1 MSIIEQTLNRLDADK
16 PGDDTDDGYFHPGFA
31 LKRRSRN
38 APRWA
43 LLTLVVALGG
53 GAAWWY
59 ANDLT
64 AESAVVDVM
73 APAVVQSAGVDAPV
87 VAPVPAAVVVPSAA
101 SGALPVVRPT
111 VSQAPLEAASAP
123 SAPAAAYLDMA
134 PRWLLEG
141 IKLHASGSKEDAQ
154 AVWSEGVMA
163 LPGYH
168 RVWLPDSYPSEAAA
182 SAAFAEAAR
191 QYPVLLLT
199 SKKSG
204 RTQSHVFAYADGEE
218 NQALADGLAQKMGV
232 SSGRW
237 VTAASLRLQLKGMT
251 LDKAA
256 PADTGAVA
264 VRKTTPK
271 PAPKPVAARRP
282 LAQAKMAAPVAE
294 PAPAISLPVPSA
306 APSVLAR
313 AEKLINANQ
322 AVEALFELRSAIGP
336 ELEDWRYHYLVGAAE
351 MKLGR
356 QVKAQ
361 EALSTAIKL
370 NPRQPEARLKRAVLN
385 QEQGLHNDAMAD
397 LREAEKIAPQLPEV
411 YLNQG
416 YSADAL
422 NRLGEARTAY
432 LQFLNLSKSKAN
444 YGATRAWVTKR
455 LGDLN
460 TETR

>member
-16 PGDDTDDGYFHPGFA
+16 PRDETDDGHFQPGFA
-31 LKRRSRN
+31 LKRRNRN

-43 LLTLVVALGG
+43 LLALVVALGG

-59 ANDLT
+59 AHDML
-64 AESAVVDVM
+64 AETAVVDVM
-73 APAVVQSAGVDAPV
+73 APAPVPSAGVSAPV
-87 VAPVPAAVVVPSAA
+87 AVPASASVVEPTMA
-101 SGALPVVRPT
+101 SGALPVVRATAAP
-111 VSQAPLEAASAP
+111 APLEAAR
-123 SAPAAAYLDMA
+123 APAAPPAVAYLDMA

-141 IKLHASGSKEDAQ
+141 IKLQGNGNKEDAH

-163 LPGYH
+163 LPSYH
-168 RVWLPDSYPSEAAA
+168 RVWLLDSHPNEAAA
-182 SAAFAEAAR
+182 RAAFAEAAG
-191 QYPVLLLT
+191 QYPVVLLT
-199 SKKSG
+199 GKKAG
-204 RTQSHVFAYADGEE
+204 RTQSHVFAYTDGEE
-218 NQALADGLAQKMGV
+218 NQVLANSLTQKLGGA
-232 SSGRW
+232 SGRW
-237 VTAASLRLQLKGMT
+237 VSAANLRLRLNGLVQ
-251 LDKAA
+251 DKSSGPTDTSAA
-256 PADTGAVA
+256 A
-264 VRKTTPK
+264 VRKPAAK
-271 PAPKPVAARRP
+271 PAAPRRP
-282 LAQAKMAAPVAE
+282 EAPAKVAAPVAE
-294 PAPAISLPVPSA
+294 TSPAMSFPASSE
-306 APSVLAR
+306 APSLLAR
-313 AEKLINANQ
+313 AEKLINANL
-322 AVEALFELRSAIGP
+322 AVEALFELRSAKGQ

-356 QVKAQ
+356 QAKAQ
-361 EALSTAIKL
+361 EALSTAIRL

-397 LREAEKIAPQLPEV
+397 LREVEKIAPQLPEV

-460 TETR
+460 SDPR

>member
-16 PGDDTDDGYFHPGFA
+16 PGDDTDDGHFHPGFA
-31 LKRRSRN
+31 LKRRNQN

-43 LLTLVVALGG
+43 LLALVVALGG

-59 ANDLT
+59 AHDMVPET
-64 AESAVVDVM
+64 AVVNVM
-73 APAVVQSAGVDAPV
+73 APALTQSVGASAPVSVPASAPV
-87 VAPVPAAVVVPSAA
+87 VVPTVA

-111 VSQAPLEAASAP
+111 AATAPPESTSTP
-123 SAPAAAYLDMA
+123 SAPAVAYLDMA

-141 IKLHASGSKEDAQ
+141 IKLQGNGSKEDAQ

-163 LPGYH
+163 LPAYH

-182 SAAFAEAAR
+182 SAAFAEAAG
-191 QYPVLLLT
+191 QYPVVLLT

-204 RTQSHVFAYADGEE
+204 RTQSHVFAYTDGEE
-218 NQALADGLAQKMGV
+218 NQALAHNLAQKLGAT
-232 SSGRW
+232 SGRW
-237 VTAASLRLQLKGMT
+237 VTAASLRLLLKGRT
-251 LDKAA
+251 QDKAT
-256 PADTGAVA
+256 PADTGAAA
-264 VRKTTPK
+264 VRKTSPKPVPK
-271 PAPKPVAARRP
+271 PAAARRP
-282 LAQAKMAAPVAE
+282 PAQAKVASPMAE
-294 PAPAISLPVPSA
+294 PTPAISLPVPSE
-306 APSVLAR
+306 APSMLAR

-322 AVEALFELRSAIGP
+322 AVEALFELRSAKGP

-356 QVKAQ
+356 QAKAQ
-361 EALSTAIKL
+361 DALSTAIKL

-397 LREAEKIAPQLPEV
+397 LREAEKIAPLLPEV

-422 NRLGEARTAY
+422 NRLSEARTAY
-432 LQFLNLSKSKAN
+432 LQFLNLSKSKAS

-460 TETR
+460 GEAR

>member
-1 MSIIEQTLNRLDADK
+1 
-16 PGDDTDDGYFHPGFA
+16 
-31 LKRRSRN
+31 
-38 APRWA
+38 
-43 LLTLVVALGG
+43 
-53 GAAWWY
+53 
-59 ANDLT
+59 
-64 AESAVVDVM
+64 
-73 APAVVQSAGVDAPV
+73 
-87 VAPVPAAVVVPSAA
+87 
-101 SGALPVVRPT
+101 
-111 VSQAPLEAASAP
+111 
-123 SAPAAAYLDMA
+123 MA

-141 IKLHASGSKEDAQ
+141 IKLQGNGNKEDAQ

-168 RVWLPDSYPSEAAA
+168 RVWLLDSHVSEAAA
-182 SAAFAEAAR
+182 SAAFAEASG
-191 QYPVLLLT
+191 QYPVVLLT
-199 SKKSG
+199 SKKAG
-204 RTQSHVFAYADGEE
+204 RTQSHVFAYTDGEE
-218 NQALADGLAQKMGV
+218 SQALANSLAQKLGAAP
-232 SSGRW
+232 GRW
-237 VTAASLRLQLKGMT
+237 VSAASLRLRLNGSAQ
-251 LDKAA
+251 DKSV
-256 PADTGAVA
+256 PTDTGAVA
-264 VRKTTPK
+264 VRKPEPK
-271 PAPKPVAARRP
+271 PASKPAAARRP
-282 LAQAKMAAPVAE
+282 SAQANVAAPVAE
-294 PAPAISLPVPSA
+294 SAPAMSLPAPSE
-306 APSVLAR
+306 APSLLAR
-313 AEKLINANQ
+313 AEKLVNANQ
-322 AVEALFELRSAIGP
+322 AVEALFELRSAKGQ

-361 EALSTAIKL
+361 EALSTAIRL

-397 LREAEKIAPQLPEV
+397 LREVEKIAPQLPEV